1 MSNLN
6 NEQLE
11 KLPTP
16 RLLALYKKNQ
26 KHIGYIKNE
35 IERVGKGWRNEEHE
49 AELAQHEF
57 IKSLLDKRENV
68 E

>member
-1 MSNLN
+1 MSNLT

-26 KHIGYIKNE
+26 KHIGYIKAETAEMN
-35 IERVGKGWRNEEHE
+35 KGWRNAEYE
-49 AELAQHEF
+49 ADIAQHDF
-57 IKSLLDKRENV
+57 IKSLLDNRENV
-68 E
+68 

>member
-1 MSNLN
+1 MSNLT

-26 KHIGYIKNE
+26 KHIGYIGFQYRGGEMTKE
-35 IERVGKGWRNEEHE
+35 DYD
-49 AELAQHEF
+49 AEMVQHDF
-57 IKSLLDKRENV
+57 IKTLLNNREHV
-68 E
+68 ASK